1 MKDKAK
7 ETSKSAPQK
16 PATSSAKAPDFFDRI
31 GIALALI
38 LAGAGF
44 WSTGVLINDPNDRNM
59 IYLGIAFCIAGV
71 GVGIWRLF
79 IMREEP
85 PG

>member
-1 MKDKAK
+1 MNEKTK
-7 ETSKSAPQK
+7 EQPKIAAQKSATNPVK
-16 PATSSAKAPDFFDRI
+16 TPFFDRI

-59 IYLGIAFCIAGV
+59 IYLGIAFCIGGV
-71 GVGIWRLF
+71 AVGIWRLF
-79 IMREEP
+79 IVREEP

>member
-7 ETSKSAPQK
+7 EQPKAGPDKSASRHEK
-16 PATSSAKAPDFFDRI
+16 TSFFDRI
-31 GIALALI
+31 GVALTLV

-59 IYLGIAFCIAGV
+59 IYLGIAFCIGGV
-71 GVGIWRLF
+71 AVGLWRLF

-85 PG
+85 RG